1 MERQCKLPEPVIDRI
16 KEATC
21 VALVLEADNQ
31 IVGISHDDHIA
42 PGLLPS
48 PALSPEVEAAM
59 QVNIG

>member
-1 MERQCKLPEPVIDRI
+1 MHRI

-21 VALVLEADNQ
+21 VALMLEADNQ